1 LGAGSREFK
10 SLLPDQPSYG
20 ASIPFNHVFEW
31 SEASVGI
38 FARLF
43 GKKKPEPDK
52 SYEQSVIVHFQGD
65 KMGPDDDL
73 MSIEERL
80 EPLIAKAGVGV
91 YDGHGIALDGSG
103 VDLYMY
109 GPDADKL
116 FEVVRPVLEATDF
129 LSGSSVKLSYHRYD
143 EEGPE
148 KEITIR

>member
-1 LGAGSREFK
+1 M
-10 SLLPDQPSYG
+10 
-20 ASIPFNHVFEW
+20 
-31 SEASVGI
+31 GI

-52 SYEQSVIVHFQGD
+52 SKEQSVIVHFQGD
-65 KMGPDDDL
+65 RMGSDDDL
-73 MSIEERL
+73 MGIEEKL

-103 VDLYMY
+103 VDLFMY

-116 FEVVRPVLEATDF
+116 FAVVKPVLEATDF
-129 LSGSSVKLSYHRYD
+129 LRGASVTLSYHRYD

-148 KEITIR
+148 TEVKIRQ